1 MIDIAIVL
9 IYSITSIIWILK
21 KIHFEGLSFQTNI
34 KVIILKVIISL
45 IFLLPFIYFFFC
57 FHAYITIILGSICIG
72 GSGIIFWIFDY
83 ERLNIIVR
91 HSTPQML
98 ERIYP
103 AIEKRKFDT
112 KLVVVGCSIFMIMG
126 VLTCFLRDK
135 FCWKRINSIPTSQNR
150 QVSTQEKK
158 DMTSKSKTLP
168 ASKEPS

>member
-45 IFLLPFIYFFFC
+45 IFPASMPILRLF
-57 FHAYITIILGSICIG
+57 LGSICIG

-126 VLTCFLRDK
+126 VLTCFFK
-135 FCWKRINSIPTSQNR
+135 G
-150 QVSTQEKK
+150 
-158 DMTSKSKTLP
+158 
-168 ASKEPS
+168 

>member
-45 IFLLPFIYFFFC
+45 IFPISIYIFFSFASMPILRL
-57 FHAYITIILGSICIG
+57 FLGSICIG

-126 VLTCFLRDK
+126 VLTCFFK
-135 FCWKRINSIPTSQNR
+135 G
-150 QVSTQEKK
+150 
-158 DMTSKSKTLP
+158 
-168 ASKEPS
+168 

>member
-45 IFLLPFIYFFFC
+45 IFPTSIYIYFSF
-57 FHAYITIILGSICIG
+57 ASMPILRLFLESICIG

-126 VLTCFLRDK
+126 VLTCFFK
-135 FCWKRINSIPTSQNR
+135 G
-150 QVSTQEKK
+150 
-158 DMTSKSKTLP
+158 
-168 ASKEPS
+168 

>member
-1 MIDIAIVL
+1 MIDIAIIL
-9 IYSITSIIWILK
+9 IYSITSIIWIFK

-34 KVIILKVIISL
+34 KVIILKVIISF
-45 IFLLPFIYFFFC
+45 IFPSMPILRLF
-57 FHAYITIILGSICIG
+57 LGSICIG

-98 ERIYP
+98 EKIYP

-126 VLTCFLRDK
+126 VLTCFFK
-135 FCWKRINSIPTSQNR
+135 G
-150 QVSTQEKK
+150 
-158 DMTSKSKTLP
+158 
-168 ASKEPS
+168 

>member
-45 IFLLPFIYFFFC
+45 IFPTSIYIFFSFASSIS
-57 FHAYITIILGSICIG
+57 FLQKFASMPILRLFLESICIG

-126 VLTCFLRDK
+126 VLTCFFK
-135 FCWKRINSIPTSQNR
+135 G
-150 QVSTQEKK
+150 
-158 DMTSKSKTLP
+158 
-168 ASKEPS
+168 